1 VDVQKYPV
9 RNTHRAHLA
18 PSDLLPLARTSF
30 ETAEIEGAAVVARFG
45 AIVRLAAQAEGK
57 ELLIDVTMDPKVPEA
72 VAADTIKRYNQFLAD
87 ATGFSAKERA
97 KRLRKSPGG

>member
-1 VDVQKYPV
+1 VQNYPV

-18 PSDLLPLARTSF
+18 PSDLLAHARTSF
-30 ETAEIEGAAVVARFG
+30 GTAEIENGAVVARFG
-45 AIVRLAAQAEGK
+45 AIQRLVALADGK
-57 ELLIDVTMDPKVPEA
+57 ELRIDVTMDPKVEEA

-97 KRLRKSPGG
+97 KRLRKSAGG